1 MAAAVGVSLKRG
13 FPATALG
20 RVGLQV
26 SPGAVVQ
33 WGTVP
38 VTEAARSGEAAGRR
52 REPWAGPRERAAH
65 LRPAPEHPVR
75 SPSGA
80 SLKPE
85 GRGRAEGGKGRRKD
99 GGQGGH
105 LKVIWPAPGCWP
117 PTSNPEIR
125 TCSALCVTGAWG
137 GTREARSRGQ
147 GKLVW
152 VGKAGEPRSR
162 PSGDRRGGRNDLERF
177 GARPV
182 EACRRDPVP

>member
-52 REPWAGPRERAAH
+52 REPGAGPQGRAAH
-65 LRPAPEHPVR
+65 LRPAPEHPAR

-80 SLKPE
+80 SLQPE
-85 GRGRAEGGKGRRKD
+85 GRARAGGGRSAEGISRSY
-99 GGQGGH
+99 GQ
-105 LKVIWPAPGCWP
+105 
-117 PTSNPEIR
+117 
-125 TCSALCVTGAWG
+125 
-137 GTREARSRGQ
+137 
-147 GKLVW
+147 
-152 VGKAGEPRSR
+152 
-162 PSGDRRGGRNDLERF
+162 
-177 GARPV
+177 RPV
-182 EACRRDPVP
+182 VGPQLQIQKLGLAQPCL